1 MKTLVLGFI
10 LAFQLILIPAHG
22 GEPILSGEWIKVN
35 SETLDEDRNIAVYLP
50 PSYEANEDAN
60 YPVLYVLDGDETR
73 LRGISGLVESLSS
86 ENLEKQIPEFVIIAI
101 PNTDRIRDLTPTNS
115 NIVFG
120 DRTTD
125 EWPTSG
131 GADAFL
137 SFFSKELIPYIE
149 DNYRVNDTR
158 ALVGSSY
165 GGLFA
170 WNALLKQ
177 NDVFTHYLITDSNY
191 IWDANVISRIADE
204 VLENKP
210 DLKGE
215 AFVSFANNAAFGEM
229 GQANYGWGRDLE
241 RVLKASGARIQSIFL
256 ENETHGTAEFLT
268 WYHGLLSLFG
278 RQKQE

>member
-1 MKTLVLGFI
+1 MKSLIFGCA
-10 LAFQLILIPAHG
+10 LALQLLLLPAHG
-22 GEPILSGEWIKVN
+22 SKPILSGNWIKIS
-35 SETLDEDRNIAVYLP
+35 SEHLQEDRAIAVYLP
-50 PSYEANEDAN
+50 PSYQENANAS

-86 ENLEKQIPEFVIIAI
+86 ENLEKQIPEFIIIAI

-120 DRTTD
+120 DRTTN

-131 GADAFL
+131 GANKFL

-149 DNYRVNDTR
+149 DNYRVNNIRT
-158 ALVGSSY
+158 LVGSSY
-165 GGLFA
+165 GGLFS
-170 WNALLKQ
+170 WNALLTQ
-177 NDVFTHYLITDSNY
+177 NDVFSHYLVTDSNY

-204 VLENKP
+204 ALENKP

-215 AFVSFANNAAFGEM
+215 VFVSFANNTAFGEM

-241 RVLKASGARIQSIFL
+241 KALKANGVRVQSIFL

-278 RQKQE
+278 RQKQD